1 VLAFGLFFKAIAV
14 LVVLFA
20 AVARDSH
27 IALAAVLVFGLAYT
41 FDRGLQ
47 VASYFGSTR

>member
-20 AVARDSH
+20 AAARDSH
-27 IALAAVLVFGLAYT
+27 VALATVLVFGLAYT
-41 FDRGLQ
+41 LDRGLQ
-47 VASYFGSTR
+47 LATYFGAAR